1 MIKVNIEKL
10 INAVE
15 ARDYARSN
23 YRIAA
28 HIRTRNERLREIHN
42 YYMQEEYAV
51 STLIDILD
59 MDREQIERL
68 YIATRAV
75 KKWQI
80 KTHYE
85 KVISCSLGGQLE
97 RFIFS

>member
-15 ARDYARSN
+15 TRNYAYSD

-28 HIRTRNERLREIHN
+28 HTRMREECLCESYH

-85 KVISCSLGGQLE
+85 KVISCSLGEQLE

>member
-15 ARDYARSN
+15 IRDYEASN
-23 YRIAA
+23 YYIAA
-28 HIRTRNERLREIHN
+28 HIRTRNERLREIYN
-42 YYMQEEYAV
+42 YYMQEEHAV
-51 STLIDILD
+51 TTMINILD

-68 YIATRAV
+68 YIATKAV

-85 KVISCSLGGQLE
+85 KVISRNMGEQLE